1 MNNLLNL
8 INSKLINN
16 KNSSLFYIFIFI
28 ILIFKVGIY
37 YHPALWNLLEIA
49 KDPFN
54 NVFLNEPNKHYLFN
68 SWLGSYLAYLLNL
81 NTKIGFFLLHLSF
94 SIAFIFLFIS
104 FIKSKLPSRYFKK
117 SLIIFFV
124 FPVSTTSFFWVGY
137 DSLTLLLMTIILI
150 YPKYLIF
157 IFLLSIG
164 IGLQHF
170 EIGFFAALSILI
182 FNLSEVLFL
191 KKKII
196 NNYNFKFLFFIFLGL
211 FVGKIILLYIYSGME
226 INSGRLYWIKN
237 SLPHLLYNFY
247 FNFYNIIWFSLGI
260 GWLVV
265 IKYLFEN
272 ENYLS
277 LLLSLI
283 SLLLILP
290 VVDDQTRVFSVSSYM
305 IITIYIISNLNFL
318 KKINNTE
325 IAIIFLIFILF
336 PYGWV
341 WQGDPRQSMFAY
353 DLAQFI
359 NYFFDIFNNPV
370 KSSTIWPFERFR

>member
-1 MNNLLNL
+1 
-8 INSKLINN
+8 
-16 KNSSLFYIFIFI
+16 
-28 ILIFKVGIY
+28 
-37 YHPALWNLLEIA
+37 
-49 KDPFN
+49 
-54 NVFLNEPNKHYLFN
+54 
-68 SWLGSYLAYLLNL
+68 
-81 NTKIGFFLLHLSF
+81 
-94 SIAFIFLFIS
+94 
-104 FIKSKLPSRYFKK
+104 
-117 SLIIFFV
+117 
-124 FPVSTTSFFWVGY
+124 
-137 DSLTLLLMTIILI
+137 MTIILI

-305 IITIYIISNLNFL
+305 
-318 KKINNTE
+318 
-325 IAIIFLIFILF
+325 
-336 PYGWV
+336 
-341 WQGDPRQSMFAY
+341 
-353 DLAQFI
+353 
-359 NYFFDIFNNPV
+359 
-370 KSSTIWPFERFR
+370 